1 MNESS
6 SNRIFIIPIVV
17 GLALAAGIY
26 IGTTISPAPKISSDN
41 KLNSILDYIQQEYV
55 DTINREKLTNE
66 TIVKLLEQLDPH
78 SAYIPKEEL
87 QAANEPLEG
96 NFEGIGIEFHIQ
108 EDTIMVVSAISGGP
122 SESLGIKPGDRIVK
136 VDSSLVAGVGIKNEM
151 VMKTL
156 RGTGG
161 SIVNVSI
168 FRRGQNKLIDY
179 KIVRGRIPINSLE
192 FTYMITPQTGYI
204 KISRFSATTYDE
216 FILAMQRL
224 KKEGLRNLVLD
235 LRGNPGGFLD
245 AATAISDEFIGG
257 KKLIVYTQGKSRPKT
272 QYFTAHDGLFE
283 QGQLIIL
290 IDEGSASAAEIV
302 SGAIQDWDRGT
313 IVGRRSFGKGLVQEQ
328 TLLPDGS
335 AIRLTIARY
344 YTPTGR
350 SIQKPYNHGF
360 SEYEDELYE
369 RMKNGEL
376 LNQDSIHLTDTV
388 IYKTPSGKT
397 VYGGG
402 GITPDVFVPLDTLYN
417 SEHINRLFASGSVN
431 QFAYDYV
438 DQNRT
443 TLMKYESAAEFKEKF
458 KADAAFI
465 NEFISYAEKKGV
477 VKNDKDLQKSLP
489 LLQVQL
495 KAYIARLIWK
505 NEGMYPILHERDV
518 TLQKALQLLK

>member
-1 MNESS
+1 M
-6 SNRIFIIPIVV
+6 
-17 GLALAAGIY
+17 
-26 IGTTISPAPKISSDN
+26 
-41 KLNSILDYIQQEYV
+41 
-55 DTINREKLTNE
+55 
-66 TIVKLLEQLDPH
+66 
-78 SAYIPKEEL
+78 
-87 QAANEPLEG
+87 
-96 NFEGIGIEFHIQ
+96 
-108 EDTIMVVSAISGGP
+108 
-122 SESLGIKPGDRIVK
+122 
-136 VDSSLVAGVGIKNEM
+136 
-151 VMKTL
+151 
-156 RGTGG
+156 
-161 SIVNVSI
+161 
-168 FRRGQNKLIDY
+168 
-179 KIVRGRIPINSLE
+179 
-192 FTYMITPQTGYI
+192 
-204 KISRFSATTYDE
+204 
-216 FILAMQRL
+216 
-224 KKEGLRNLVLD
+224 
-235 LRGNPGGFLD
+235 
-245 AATAISDEFIGG
+245 
-257 KKLIVYTQGKSRPKT
+257 
-272 QYFTAHDGLFE
+272 
-283 QGQLIIL
+283 
-290 IDEGSASAAEIV
+290 
-302 SGAIQDWDRGT
+302 
-313 IVGRRSFGKGLVQEQ
+313 
-328 TLLPDGS
+328 
-335 AIRLTIARY
+335 RLTIARY
-344 YTPTGR
+344 YTPSGR

-417 SEHINRLFASGSVN
+417 SEYINRLFASGSVN

-495 KAYIARLIWK
+495 KAYIARLLWK